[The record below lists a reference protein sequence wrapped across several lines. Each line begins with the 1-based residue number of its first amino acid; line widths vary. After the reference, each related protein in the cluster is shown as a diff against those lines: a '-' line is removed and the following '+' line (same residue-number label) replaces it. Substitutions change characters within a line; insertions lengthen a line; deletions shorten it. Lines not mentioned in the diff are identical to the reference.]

1 MAAAPWRTWSIEK
14 EDKLAELW
22 QEQRA
27 LYDIS
32 SSVYHDR
39 ILVDDTPAQGGGDS
53 DTENDSDLSS
63 CLEKG
68 SCDAPCEND
77 QPASGPPSS
86 GYPQRRAKNRFQ
98 KTDNIELQ
106 KIAILSK
113 VADKIANREEKGEYS
128 FGKQVGE
135 ELGKI
140 KNPALVL
147 RLKRAIMSQ
156 IYDAQESEISVHS
169 VQTHPGFPMSG
180 SYYSPHPT
188 YIPNP
193 PSTASTPAAPPRPL
207 LSQTNYTLM
216 HKLDDTGSNQL
227 QEL

>member
-1 MAAAPWRTWSIEK
+1 MAAAPRRTWSIEK

-27 LYDIS
+27 LYAIS
-32 SSVYHDR
+32 SSVYHNR
-39 ILVDDTPAQGGGDS
+39 IVRDGILQRFAEELQLSVNDVQTRMATLRTQFGKLIKEKGSGSGFKKPTARQQWILQHLQFLKPFVLQRPSQSSLELVDDTPAQGGGDS

-68 SCDAPCEND
+68 SCDLPLD
-77 QPASGPPSS
+77 HHPL
-86 GYPQRRAKNRFQ
+86 
-98 KTDNIELQ
+98 DI
-106 KIAILSK
+106 
-113 VADKIANREEKGEYS
+113 
-128 FGKQVGE
+128 
-135 ELGKI
+135 
-140 KNPALVL
+140 
-147 RLKRAIMSQ
+147 
-156 IYDAQESEISVHS
+156 HS
-169 VQTHPGFPMSG
+169 VVPRTGFPMSG

-216 HKLDDTGSNQL
+216 HQLDDTGSNQL